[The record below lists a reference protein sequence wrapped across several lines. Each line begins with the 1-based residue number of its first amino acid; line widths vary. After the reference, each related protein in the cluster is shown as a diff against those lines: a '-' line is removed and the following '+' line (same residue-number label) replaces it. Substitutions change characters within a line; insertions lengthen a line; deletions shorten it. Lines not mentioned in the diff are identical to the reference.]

1 MGTALTSPWGTL
13 GRGRSFVNARFRL
26 RVADS
31 VGRRVTMRGAAVV
44 ENSGRMT
51 IGNGVRLVS
60 TVAKLELVSLAG
72 GHLDIGDNVFVNYGT
87 SLVSKVHVRIGD
99 DCLIGSHVTVM
110 DCDFHHVEDKGWD
123 QTGTEI
129 VIEERVW
136 LANRAMV
143 LKGVRIGHD
152 AVVAAGSVVTHDV
165 PPRTLVAG
173 VPARIIRQF

>member
-1 MGTALTSPWGTL
+1 MRTPASALRL
-13 GRGRSFVNARFRL
+13 GSSHLNARFRL
-26 RVADS
+26 RAANS
-31 VGRRVTMRGAAVV
+31 VGQRVTMRGSPVV
-44 ENSGRMT
+44 QNAGRMT
-51 IGNGVRLVS
+51 VGDDVRFIS
-60 TVAKLELVSLAG
+60 TVATLELVSLAG
-72 GHLDIGDNVFVNYGT
+72 GHLDIGNNVFVNYGT
-87 SLVSKVHVRIGD
+87 SLVSKAHVRIGD

-110 DCDFHHVEDKGWD
+110 DCDFHHVENKGWD
-123 QTGTEI
+123 ETGDEI

-173 VPARIIRQF
+173 VPAKVIREF